1 MKTISLLK
9 NTVREYG
16 WGSHTAIPEL
26 LGQPAS
32 GRPQAELWMGTHP
45 GAPSMVSY
53 QGGWI
58 PLSRLIEKY
67 PQEMLGQSVKIKYQ
81 NKLPYLFK
89 VLAAVKPLSLQ
100 AHPSIKQAKE
110 GFEKENRLGTPIGA
124 PNRNYKDDNH
134 KPECICAL
142 THFWALNGFRKI
154 YDIIYLLTKICP
166 KGLEEELRDL
176 KKYSN
181 PFGLKTF
188 FHALMTMN
196 KKRKDRMIVEALGN
210 AKAYSKE
217 NHIFKWIIN
226 LHLEYPYDM
235 GILSPA
241 FLNLICLKPG
251 QAMFLSEGV
260 LHTYLE
266 GVGIEL
272 MANSDNVLR
281 GGLTPKHIDVQ
292 ELLHVLHF
300 EEIEVT
306 VLKSKK
312 INNCERVF
320 LTPAEEFVL
329 SIIEIKKGINFSS
342 PENRSIEIIF
352 CTAGSAI
359 IYDVDGDKEV
369 DLLKGTSVVIP
380 SVMNKYMINGNAT
393 LFKAAV
399 PI

>member
-1 MKTISLLK
+1 MKTIGLLK
-9 NTVREYG
+9 NTVQEYE

-32 GRPQAELWMGTHP
+32 GKPQAELWMGTHP
-45 GAPSMVSY
+45 CAPSMVRH

-67 PQEMLGQSVKIKYQ
+67 PQEMLGQSVKKKYQ

-124 PNRNYKDDNH
+124 PNRNYKDNNH

-142 THFWALNGFRKI
+142 TPFWALNGFRKI
-154 YDIIYLLTKICP
+154 HDIIYLLTKICP
-166 KGLEEELRDL
+166 KGLKEELREL
-176 KKYSN
+176 KKYTD
-181 PFGLKTF
+181 PFGLKYF
-188 FHALMTMN
+188 FNALMTMN
-196 KKRKDRMIVEALGN
+196 KKKKNRMIVEALGN
-210 AKAYSKE
+210 AKAFSKK
-217 NHIFKWIIN
+217 NHIFKWIIK
-226 LHLEYPYDM
+226 LHSEYPYDM

-241 FLNLICLKPG
+241 LLNLIRLKPG

-260 LHTYLE
+260 LHAHLE

-292 ELLHVLHF
+292 ELLNVLHF

-306 VLKSKK
+306 ILKPKK

-320 LTPAEEFVL
+320 LAPAEEFLL

-352 CTAGSAI
+352 CTAGSAT

-369 DLLKGTSVVIP
+369 DLFKGTSVVIP
-380 SVMNKYMINGNAT
+380 SVINKYMINGNAT

>member
-1 MKTISLLK
+1 MKTIGLLK
-9 NTVREYG
+9 NTVREYE

-45 GAPSMVSY
+45 GAPSMVRY

-67 PQEMLGQSVKIKYQ
+67 PQEMLGQSVKKKYQ

-124 PNRNYKDDNH
+124 PNRNYKDNNH

-142 THFWALNGFRKI
+142 TSFWALNGFRKI

-166 KGLEEELRDL
+166 KGLKEELREL

-181 PFGLKTF
+181 PFGLKKF

-251 QAMFLSEGV
+251 QAMFLSEGF

-292 ELLHVLHF
+292 ELLNVLHF

-306 VLKSKK
+306 ILKSKK

-352 CTAGSAI
+352 CTAGSAT

-369 DLLKGTSVVIP
+369 DLFKGTSVVIP

-399 PI
+399 PM